1 MDFKIGDDIDEN
13 GAVEHKTLSDKTKI
27 IIIVVVALIA
37 GLSVFLITNA
47 LFGKKEV
54 QPQKPTVTKTEL
66 TMADSDV
73 VESYKMLTYGA
84 GGVRD
89 RKYISGIDIDLN
101 SFGNAEKYYFAL
113 QYAAK
118 VDFTETDRVDEK
130 GFKIYTLPE
139 SSMDIYMQ
147 RYFGPDVTYTKDGE
161 VANTFRF
168 RIDGKD
174 TGVIKYNSNS
184 AEFEISLSELREATE
199 KKFIDDVYYY
209 LDSATS
215 YSDGRLILVEK
226 VLFTKAIENDKG
238 TVDVYL
244 YSDYERQNSVGTV
257 NGLSKDNPEN
267 SNITTNTDDTTIDAS
282 KYANLPKA
290 FSIDEYKD
298 KCGTIT
304 YNLKLGE
311 RGYYFVNSEIS
322 K

>member
-13 GAVEHKTLSDKTKI
+13 GAVEHKSLSDKTKI

-37 GLSVFLITNA
+37 GISVFLVTNA
-47 LFGKKEV
+47 LFGKREV
-54 QPQKPTVTKTEL
+54 VVEPPKVTKTTL
-66 TMADSDV
+66 NMTDDDV
-73 VESYKMLTYGA
+73 VDSYKMLTYGV

-89 RKYISGIDIDLN
+89 KKFISGIDIDIN

-118 VDFTETDRVDEK
+118 VDFTETDQKDDK

-139 SSMDIYMQ
+139 SYMDIYMK
-147 RYFGPDVTYTKDGE
+147 RYFGPDVEYTKDGE
-161 VANTFRF
+161 ISNTFRF

-174 TGVIKYNSNS
+174 TGIIKYNSNT
-184 AEFEISLSELREATE
+184 AEYEVSLSELREPAE

-209 LDSATS
+209 LDDAYS
-215 YSDGRLILVEK
+215 YSDGRLVLVEK
-226 VLFTKAIENDKG
+226 VLFTKVVETDKG

-244 YSDYERQNSVGTV
+244 YSDFERQNSVGTI
-257 NGLSKDNPEN
+257 NGLTKDSPD
-267 SNITTNTDDTTIDAS
+267 SNIVNNTDDTTIDAS

-304 YNLKLGE
+304 YNLKLDE